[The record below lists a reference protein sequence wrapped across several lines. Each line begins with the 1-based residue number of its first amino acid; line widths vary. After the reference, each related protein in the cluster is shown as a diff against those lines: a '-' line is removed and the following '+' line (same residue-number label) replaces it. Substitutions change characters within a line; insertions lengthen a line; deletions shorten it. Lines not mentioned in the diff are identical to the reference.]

1 MERVEGWEGRAYPGH
16 GDVVADGRGRVREY
30 IAHRRGREGEVLGVL
45 AGGVGVEGGG
55 GDGGRKDGIE
65 GGKGVTAGEI
75 VKVVYKDV
83 PVTLHEAA
91 ERGVLQI
98 LAKLEG
104 EGRVKREGEK
114 GWRVVEREKGKE
126 SL

>member
-30 IAHRRGREGEVLGVL
+30 IAHRRGREGEVLAVL

-55 GDGGRKDGIE
+55 GDGGN
-65 GGKGVTAGEI
+65 GGEGVTAGEI

-104 EGRVKREGEK
+104 EGRVNREGKK